1 MNSFQSQFPIPYCTT
16 VNSEKS
22 SLIFQVKSS
31 YYVVYE
37 DTGEYLSSF
46 FNEMKISKFVDF
58 FDDAAYK
65 WYEGFIVD
73 KMQGM
78 ILVSQLSRIVRM

>member
-1 MNSFQSQFPIPYCTT
+1 
-16 VNSEKS
+16 
-22 SLIFQVKSS
+22 
-31 YYVVYE
+31 
-37 DTGEYLSSF
+37 
-46 FNEMKISKFVDF
+46 MKISKFVDF